1 MKKLISSV
9 AAAVAVLGLSPCGA
23 VAETTLENDPGYLN
37 IDRALDFKT
46 VRPQVNVNLPRFLL
60 KDAASS
66 LNGGPDDPFKGTD
79 INFAELIKDVK
90 LIRVVVFE
98 AGKAD
103 RAALDKGMKD
113 LRAQLDAKWTALV
126 SVADGKEN
134 VGVYLR
140 SSDDGDTMAGLALL
154 VHDGSD
160 AVIANIV
167 GKVSIGTVVKAA
179 SRMHKFPKDLLKKL
193 TDAVTPAEDKTD
205 QPQKEDKPKP
215 E

>member
-1 MKKLISSV
+1 MNKLISSI
-9 AAAVAVLGLSPCGA
+9 AAAVAVLIVSPRA
-23 VAETTLENDPGYLN
+23 ALAEATIENDPGYLN
-37 IDRALDFKT
+37 IDRAIDLNT
-46 VRPQVNVNLPRFLL
+46 VHPQVNVNLPRFLL

-79 INFAELIKDVK
+79 INLADLIKDVK

-134 VGVYLR
+134 VGVYIR
-140 SSDDGDTMAGLALL
+140 GSDDGDSMAGLALL

-160 AVIANIV
+160 AVIGNIV
-167 GKVSIGTVVKAA
+167 GKVSIGKVVKAA

-193 TDAVTPAEDKTD
+193 TDAVAPGEDKAEETPKD
-205 QPQKEDKPKP
+205 EKPKT